1 MQPIHP
7 NKNLV
12 AAVTLAALIAL
23 AVLAGC
29 SSKSAQSAGP
39 GSAPPAVPV
48 VVATVEQKNVP
59 LQLQAIGRVET
70 FSTVSLKSQVNG
82 EILSVHFKPGDNVKK
97 GDLLFKIDS
106 RTFEASLKQ
115 AEGNLARDAAQLE
128 NAQLNAQRYARLAE
142 QGIVAQQLADQM
154 NSNFE
159 ALEATVRADK
169 AAIEYAKLQI
179 EYCTIR
185 APMSGRTGTLL
196 VYPGTLVKSNDV
208 PILVVINQIS
218 PTYVEF
224 AVPEQVLTAIK
235 RYMSSGGLYA
245 DAAIPNDPRPV
256 RGSLSF
262 VDNTVDRA
270 TGTIRLRATFPN
282 DDARLWPGQFVNV
295 TLTLAQQANA
305 IVAPSQAVQTSQSGQ
320 FVFVVKNDNTVE
332 MRPVTVSRTVENMS
346 VFEKGL
352 QAGETVVTDGQVSLV
367 PNTKVTIKS
376 KS

>member
-1 MQPIHP
+1 
-7 NKNLV
+7 
-12 AAVTLAALIAL
+12 
-23 AVLAGC
+23 
-29 SSKSAQSAGP
+29 
-39 GSAPPAVPV
+39 
-48 VVATVEQKNVP
+48 

>member
-1 MQPIHP
+1 MKSTHSE
-7 NKNLV
+7 KTWLAAGTV
-12 AAVTLAALIAL
+12 AAIMGL
-23 AVLAGC
+23 AVLSGC

-48 VVATVEQKNVP
+48 VVAKVEQKNVP

-97 GDLLFKIDS
+97 SDLLFKIDS

-115 AEGNLARDAAQLE
+115 AEGNLARDQAQLE
-128 NAQLNAQRYARLAE
+128 NAQINARRYAQLAE

-154 NSNFE
+154 NSSFE
-159 ALEATVRADK
+159 ALEATVRADR

-224 AVPEQVLTAIK
+224 AVPEQNLTAIK
-235 RYMSSGGLYA
+235 RYMSSSALYA
-245 DAAIPNDPRPV
+245 DAAIPNDSRPA
-256 RGSLSF
+256 RGTLSF
-262 VDNTVDRA
+262 VDNTVDRT

-282 DDARLWPGQFVNV
+282 DDARLWPGQFVNIA
-295 TLTLAQQANA
+295 LTLAKQANA
-305 IVAPSQAVQTSQSGQ
+305 IVAPSQSVQTSQSGQ
-320 FVFVVKNDNTVE
+320 FVFVVKNDNSVE
-332 MRPVTVSRTVENMS
+332 MRPVAVSRTVENMS
-346 VFEKGL
+346 IFEKGL
-352 QAGETVVTDGQVSLV
+352 QAGETVVVDGQVSLV
-367 PNTKVTIKS
+367 PNSKVTIKN